1 MIAMLTVTCAC
12 GKVVHG
18 SAAMAGQSV
27 ECMKCGRRVAFP
39 APVQPAY
46 AAVGVGTSDLGL
58 PAADDGGVADG
69 SVPVPP
75 VRPAAPRAS
84 AEPEACPADNAAPKR
99 LPCELY
105 YWVFLLALA
114 PLGIALMDRGDT
126 NLKQR
131 LDRTL
136 KANPHLKPRVQE
148 ILEDEDGTLDEL
160 LRALPGRRIDDQ
172 AYLPRE
178 SQQHL
183 LFAGWSVA
191 GFFILGMLL
200 ARKATSPW
208 FLPLIGLFTATFGI
222 AFLLVFQDFI
232 GHSYELSLDPDRT
245 FLTNLFGFV
254 FVVGLGE
261 ELAKA
266 LPVLFYVR
274 MFKNATWRG
283 ACLWGLASGI
293 GFGVGE
299 GILYSTE
306 RYHGIV
312 GPEVYLTRFIACVAL
327 HGLWSASV
335 GITVFH
341 QRRLVN
347 RFLGA
352 VMYERWNWSSVY
364 GPLLQV
370 LGIAMTLHGLYD
382 TFLTQD
388 MLPLALL
395 VALFSFIWM
404 GWQIESSRENEIAA
418 QARLRAAHSAP

>member
-1 MIAMLTVTCAC
+1 MLTVACSC
-12 GKVVHG
+12 GKLVHG
-18 SAAMAGQSV
+18 SEEMAGQIV
-27 ECMKCGRRVAFP
+27 ECMKCRHRVAFP
-39 APVQPAY
+39 APARPSY
-46 AAVGVGTSDLGL
+46 AAIGAMNLGM
-58 PAADDGGVADG
+58 PVAAADAGEEAKRDAG
-69 SVPVPP
+69 
-75 VRPAAPRAS
+75 S
-84 AEPEACPADNAAPKR
+84 AENAAPKR

-114 PLGIALMDRGDT
+114 PLGIALIERGDT

-131 LDRTL
+131 LERTL
-136 KANPHLKPRVQE
+136 KANPQLKDRVQE

-160 LRALPGRRIDDQ
+160 IRALPGHRIDDK
-172 AYLPRE
+172 AFLPRD
-178 SQQHL
+178 SQEHW
-183 LFAGWSVA
+183 LFAGWSVV

-200 ARKATSPW
+200 AHRATPAW
-208 FLPLIGLFTATFGI
+208 VLPLIGVFTATFGI
-222 AFLLVFQDFI
+222 GFLLVFQDFI
-232 GHSYELSLDPDRT
+232 GHSYELSLTPDRS

-261 ELAKA
+261 ELSKA

-274 MFKNATWRG
+274 TFKSATWRG

-312 GPEVYLTRFIACVAL
+312 GPDVYLTRFIACVAL

-352 VMYERWNWSSVY
+352 VMYERWSWSQVA

-404 GWQIESSRENEIAA
+404 GWQIETSREKEIAA
-418 QARLRAAHSAP
+418 QARLSAAHNAL

>member
-1 MIAMLTVTCAC
+1 MLTVACSC
-12 GKVVHG
+12 GKLVHG
-18 SAAMAGQSV
+18 SEAMAGQSV
-27 ECMKCGRRVAFP
+27 ECMKCRRLVAFP
-39 APVQPAY
+39 APARPVY
-46 AAVGVGTSDLGL
+46 ATVGVGATSFGV
-58 PAADDGGVADG
+58 PAAGAAYGEEEAK
-69 SVPVPP
+69 PEN
-75 VRPAAPRAS
+75 RPA
-84 AEPEACPADNAAPKR
+84 EDAAPKR

-114 PLGIALMDRGDT
+114 PLGIALIDRGDN

-131 LDRTL
+131 LERTL
-136 KANPHLKPRVQE
+136 QANPQLKARVQE

-160 LRALPGRRIDDQ
+160 IRVLPGRRIDYK
-172 AYLPRE
+172 AFLPRD
-178 SQQHL
+178 SQQHW
-183 LFAGWSVA
+183 LFASWSVA
-191 GFFILGMLL
+191 GFFIVGMLL
-200 ARKATSPW
+200 ARHATPAW
-208 FLPLIGLFTATFGI
+208 VLPLIGVFTATFGI
-222 AFLLVFQDFI
+222 GFLMVFQDFI
-232 GHSYELSLDPDRT
+232 GHSYQLSLTSDRS

-274 MFKNATWRG
+274 TFKSATWRG

-312 GPEVYLTRFIACVAL
+312 GPEVYLTRFLACVAL

-352 VMYERWNWSSVY
+352 VMYERWSWSQVA

-382 TFLTQD
+382 TFLTQN

-395 VALFSFIWM
+395 MALFSFIWM
-404 GWQIESSRENEIAA
+404 GWQIETSREKEIAA
-418 QARLRAAHSAP
+418 QARLSAAHSAL

>member
-1 MIAMLTVTCAC
+1 MIAMLSVTCSC

-27 ECMKCGRRVAFP
+27 ECMKCGRRVTFP
-39 APVQPAY
+39 APIQPAY
-46 AAVGVGTSDLGL
+46 VAVDAGASDLSL
-58 PAADDGGVADG
+58 SAAGGVA
-69 SVPVPP
+69 VAEL
-75 VRPAAPRAS
+75 AAPPARA
-84 AEPEACPADNAAPKR
+84 AVAAPPEPEARPTEKAAPKR
-99 LPCELY
+99 LPCEMY
-105 YWVFLLALA
+105 YWVFLLTLA
-114 PLGIALMDRGDT
+114 PLCIALMDRGDT

-136 KANPHLKPRVQE
+136 KANPHLMPRVEE

-160 LRALPGRRIDDQ
+160 LRALPNRRIDDQ
-172 AYLPRE
+172 AYLPRD
-178 SQQHL
+178 SLQHW
-183 LFAGWSVA
+183 LFAGWSIA
-191 GFFILGMLL
+191 GFFVIGIWLSRQ
-200 ARKATSPW
+200 AASPW
-208 FLPLIGLFTATFGI
+208 ILPLIGLFTATFGI

-232 GHSYELSLDPDRT
+232 GHSYMLSLTPDRT

-254 FVVGLGE
+254 FVVDLGE
-261 ELAKA
+261 ELSKA

-283 ACLWGLASGI
+283 ACLWGLASGV
-293 GFGVGE
+293 GFGIGE
-299 GILYSTE
+299 SILYSTE

-352 VMYERWNWSSVY
+352 VMYERWNWSEVY

-404 GWQIESSRENEIAA
+404 GWQIESSREGDIAA
-418 QARLRAAHSAP
+418 QARLSAAHSAA

>member
-1 MIAMLTVTCAC
+1 MLTVTCSC

-27 ECMKCGRRVAFP
+27 QCMKCRQLVAFP
-39 APVQPAY
+39 TPARPSY
-46 AAVGVGTSDLGL
+46 AAVGVGATDFGV
-58 PAADDGGVADG
+58 PAAGLEDVAGEKKSDA
-69 SVPVPP
+69 PP
-75 VRPAAPRAS
+75 AESAAPR
-84 AEPEACPADNAAPKR
+84 R

-114 PLGIALMDRGDT
+114 PLGIALMDRGDN

-131 LDRTL
+131 LERTL
-136 KANPHLKPRVQE
+136 QANPQLKARVEE

-160 LRALPGRRIDDQ
+160 IRVLPGRRIDDR
-172 AYLPRE
+172 AFLPRD
-178 SQQHL
+178 SQQHW

-200 ARKATSPW
+200 ARHATPAW
-208 FLPLIGLFTATFGI
+208 ILALIGVFTATFGI

-232 GHSYELSLDPDRT
+232 GHSYELSLTPDRT

-274 MFKNATWRG
+274 MFKSATWRG
-283 ACLWGLASGI
+283 ACLWGLASGV

-352 VMYERWNWSSVY
+352 VLYERWSWSQVG

-404 GWQIESSRENEIAA
+404 GWQIETSREREIAA
-418 QARLRAAHSAP
+418 QARFSSVHSAL